1 MHEPTFVAYYCG
13 DDDGDDDTADPAGWY
28 STANPQGLD
37 TTRDDWATRYDP
49 LRMGPFDT
57 EEEAELAIEEFL
69 ALTGFDVGAT
79 QLAAKHAQ
87 ETLEADQENYPGAA
101 LAKRR
106 FQVSV
111 KAFASAC
118 GQGNPP
124 AVIVGLAAGSLFVHL
139 CAAYPT
145 AGAEVFRRIGN
156 LFRQSL
162 NIPNIEYG
170 EEPTYED

>member
-1 MHEPTFVAYYCG
+1 MNEPSFVAYYGG
-13 DDDGDDDTADPAGWY
+13 DDDDDSCDLTGWY
-28 STANPQGLD
+28 STANPEGLD

-57 EEEAELAIEEFL
+57 EEEAEQAIEEFL
-69 ALTGFDVGAT
+69 ALTGIDMGAM
-79 QLAAKHAQ
+79 QMAAKHAQ
-87 ETLEADQENYPGAA
+87 ETLEADQENYPGGE

-111 KAFASAC
+111 KAFASTC

-124 AVIVGLAAGSLFVHL
+124 AEIVGLAAGSLFVHL

-145 AGAEVFRRIGN
+145 AGSEVFRRVGN
-156 LFRQSL
+156 LLRQSL

-170 EEPTYED
+170 EKPTYDD